1 MKKTISL
8 FVWLFVSVFCFT
20 NCVTSE
26 YIGIETKVMSDHD
39 ALIGTWEYQRDPKAE
54 NEITLFT
61 HVILKKGTK
70 TGEYALEIMKKAP
83 EGEEQAENLKLMA
96 YVGKIK
102 NTSVIS
108 FGGMS
113 EKRKRNEFY
122 TGIYRIEGDKLIVRL
137 LLEKDAV
144 KDGQLNNNIK
154 PTVFKTQK
162 AIQDFV
168 NKNITSETYLS
179 KEVIMKKQS

>member
-1 MKKTISL
+1 MKKTMSL

-20 NCVTSE
+20 SCITSE

-54 NEITLFT
+54 NEIVLFT

-70 TGEYALEIMKKAP
+70 AGEYALEIMKKAP
-83 EGEEQAENLKLMA
+83 EGEEQSENLKLTA

-102 NTSVIS
+102 NTAVIS

-144 KDGQLNNNIK
+144 KDGQLNNDIK

>member
-1 MKKTISL
+1 
-8 FVWLFVSVFCFT
+8 
-20 NCVTSE
+20 
-26 YIGIETKVMSDHD
+26 MSDHD
-39 ALIGTWEYQRDPKAE
+39 ALIGTWEYQPDPKSE
-54 NEITLFT
+54 NEIVLFT

-83 EGEEQAENLKLMA
+83 EGEEQSPNLKLMA

-102 NTSVIS
+102 NTSVVS

-122 TGIYRIEGDKLIVRL
+122 TCIYRIEGDKLITRL
-137 LLEKDAV
+137 LLEKDGV
-144 KDGQLNNNIK
+144 KNTQLNKDIK
-154 PTVFKTQK
+154 PTIFKTQK

-168 NKNITSETYLS
+168 NKNITSESYLS
-179 KEVIMKKQS
+179 KEVIMKKQP